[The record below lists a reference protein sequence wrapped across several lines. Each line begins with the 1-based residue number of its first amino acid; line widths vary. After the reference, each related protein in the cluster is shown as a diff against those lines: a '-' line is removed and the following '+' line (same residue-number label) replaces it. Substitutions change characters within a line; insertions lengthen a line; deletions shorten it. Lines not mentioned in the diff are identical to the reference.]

1 MFHLTEN
8 DNGVKF
14 VEQLGVWVQEWVR
27 GLGTRMGSTLSSCTR
42 QDIKFVG
49 DCKAQIT
56 IFNIITIKTLF

>member
-8 DNGVKF
+8 DNGVKV
-14 VEQLGVWVQEWVR
+14 VEQLRVWVQEWVR

-49 DCKAQIT
+49 DSKAQIT
-56 IFNIITIKTLF
+56 IFNITTSKTLF